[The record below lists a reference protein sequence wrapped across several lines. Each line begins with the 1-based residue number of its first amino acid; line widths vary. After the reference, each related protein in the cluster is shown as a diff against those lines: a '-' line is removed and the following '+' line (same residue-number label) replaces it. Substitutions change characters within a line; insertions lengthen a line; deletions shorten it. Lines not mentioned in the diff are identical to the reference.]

1 MADDWVQQLQ
11 ALNGRVRTLISD
23 VTLGDKR
30 QRRNT
35 LQQVGRFRPLRRLG
49 GAELENLLDGG
60 LLVGVDGSINTFG
73 GQFPYYV
80 DLIRALAKPSRGEA
94 VVVKS
99 IHCPIPPEEE
109 DDQETAIRNDNEV
122 RQRMLAELEVQAAI
136 EAVDRLQPKLIL
148 MDGPLV
154 RFDMRAKDSFVIL
167 CEKVTRNRIA
177 LLGCIENIESKV
189 IGSVLGDLIPPGW
202 RNRYD
207 RELLWD
213 LLAYGEVLE
222 IRTAAKG
229 LPRPGTREAEAA
241 RANPICTW
249 FIRSSLDP
257 VVVGVDMLQSQ
268 LDLAGSYIDYLYTLS
283 PADGRGI
290 PIWLD
295 LVDREVRLTDVE
307 LEAYT
312 ELLDPQVRRVFHSKR
327 DARFF

>member
-11 ALNGRVRTLISD
+11 ALNGRVRMIISD
-23 VTLGDKR
+23 AALGDKP

-35 LQQVGRFRPLRRLG
+35 MQHVGRFRPLRRLS
-49 GAELENLLDGG
+49 GAELENVLGGG

-80 DLIRALAKPSRGEA
+80 DLLRAMAKPSRGES

-99 IHCPIPPEEE
+99 LHCPIPPEDEE
-109 DDQETAIRNDNEV
+109 DQETAIRNDNEV

-136 EAVDRLQPKLIL
+136 EAVDRFQPKVIL

-154 RFDMRAKDSFVIL
+154 RFDMRAKDSFFVL

-189 IGSVLGDLIPPGW
+189 VSAVLGDLAPAGW
-202 RNRYD
+202 RSRYD

-213 LLAYGEVLE
+213 LLEYGEVLE
-222 IRTAAKG
+222 IRTPAKG
-229 LPRPGTREAEAA
+229 LPRTGASDAEVA
-241 RANPICTW
+241 RARPICTW
-249 FIRSSLDP
+249 FMRSSLDP
-257 VVVGVDMLQSQ
+257 AVVGVDMLESQ
-268 LDLAGSYIDYLYTLS
+268 LELSGAFVDYLFTLS

-295 LVDREVRLTDVE
+295 LVDREVRLTNVE

>member
-1 MADDWVQQLQ
+1 MADDWVNQLQ
-11 ALNGRVRTLISD
+11 ALNGRVRNLISD
-23 VTLGDKR
+23 AVLGDKV

-35 LQQVGRFRPLRRLG
+35 MQQAGRFRSLRRLTG
-49 GAELENLLDGG
+49 QELENVLGG
-60 LLVGVDGSINTFG
+60 GVLVGVDGSINTFG

-80 DLIRALAKPSRGEA
+80 DLLRALAKPSRGDA
-94 VVVKS
+94 VAVKTL
-99 IHCPIPPEEE
+99 HCPIPPEDE
-109 DDQETAIRNDNEV
+109 DDQETAIRNDNDV

-136 EAVDRLQPKLIL
+136 EAVDRLQPKVIL

-154 RFDMRAKDSFVIL
+154 RFDMRAKDSFFIL
-167 CEKVTRNRIA
+167 CEKVTRSRIA

-189 IGSVLGDLIPPGW
+189 VGAVLGDLAPPEW
-202 RNRYD
+202 RQRYD

-213 LLAYGEVLE
+213 LLEYGEVLE
-222 IRTAAKG
+222 IRTPAKG
-229 LPRPGTREAEAA
+229 LPRPGASEAEKKKAV
-241 RANPICTW
+241 PICTW
-249 FIRSSLDP
+249 FMRSSLDP
-257 VVVGVDMLQSQ
+257 AVVGVDMLQSQ
-268 LDLAGSYIDYLYTLS
+268 LDLSGALIDYLFTLS

-312 ELLDPQVRRVFHSKR
+312 ELLDPQVRRVFRSKR

>member
-1 MADDWVQQLQ
+1 MADDWVKQLQ
-11 ALNGRVRTLISD
+11 ALNGRVRNLISD
-23 VTLGDKR
+23 TTLGDKP

-35 LQQVGRFRPLRRLG
+35 LQQAGEFRQLRRLG
-49 GAELENLLDGG
+49 GAELEQVLNGG

-80 DLIRALAKPSRGEA
+80 DLIRAMAKPSRGEP

-99 IHCPIPPEEE
+99 LHCPIPPEAEE
-109 DDQETAIRNDNEV
+109 DQEVAIRNDNDV

-136 EAVDRLQPKLIL
+136 EAVDKFQPKLIL

-154 RFDMRAKDSFVIL
+154 RFDMRAKDSFFIL

-189 IGSVLGDLIPPGW
+189 LTSVLGDLAPSGW

-213 LLAYGEVLE
+213 LLEFGEVLE
-222 IRTAAKG
+222 IRTPAKG
-229 LPRPGTREAEAA
+229 LARPGTSEAEAA
-241 RANPICTW
+241 KARPICTW
-249 FIRSSLDP
+249 FMRSSLDQA
-257 VVVGVDMLQSQ
+257 VVGVDMLQSQ
-268 LDLAGSYIDYLYTLS
+268 LELAGAYVDYLFTLS

-327 DARFF
+327 DARFY

>member
-1 MADDWVQQLQ
+1 MGDEWVQQLEH
-11 ALNGRVRTLISD
+11 LNGRVRTLLSD
-23 VTLGDKR
+23 AVLGDKE

-35 LQQVGRFRPLRRLG
+35 VQQAGRIRRLQHLK
-49 GAELENLLDGG
+49 GAELGSVLADG

-80 DLIRALAKPSRGEA
+80 DLLRAVAKPSAGES
-94 VVVKS
+94 VVVKG
-99 IHCPIPPEEE
+99 IHCPIPPDDEDEEI
-109 DDQETAIRNDNEV
+109 ALRNDNEI
-122 RQRMLAELEVQAAI
+122 RQRKLAELEVQAAI
-136 EAVDRLQPKLIL
+136 AAIDRFRPKVVL

-154 RFDMRAKDSFVIL
+154 RFDMRAKDSFFTLCQKVI
-167 CEKVTRNRIA
+167 RDRIA

-189 IGSVLGDLIPPGW
+189 LGTVLGDHIPAGW

-207 RELLWD
+207 RDLLWD
-213 LLAYGEVLE
+213 LLEYGEVLE

-229 LPRPGTREAEAA
+229 LPRPGFEAEAA
-241 RANPICTW
+241 KVVPICTW
-249 FIRSSLDP
+249 FMRSSWDP
-257 VVVGVDMLQSQ
+257 AVVGLDMLQAQ
-268 LDLAGSYIDYLYTLS
+268 LDISGVYADYLYTLS

-307 LEAYT
+307 LQAYT
-312 ELLDPQVRRVFHSKR
+312 ELLEPQVRRVFRSKR

>member
-1 MADDWVQQLQ
+1 MADDWVKQLQ
-11 ALNGRVRTLISD
+11 ALNGRVRHHISD
-23 VTLGDKR
+23 AELGDKP

-35 LQQVGRFRPLRRLG
+35 MQQVGKFRQLRRLG
-49 GAELENLLDGG
+49 GAELEHVLDGG

-80 DLIRALAKPSRGEA
+80 DLIRALAKPSRGES
-94 VVVKS
+94 VVVKT
-99 IHCPIPPEEE
+99 IHCPIPPEDE

-122 RQRMLAELEVQAAI
+122 RQGMLAELEVQAAI
-136 EAVDRLQPKLIL
+136 EAVDRFQPKVIL

-154 RFDMRAKDSFVIL
+154 RFDMRAKDSFLIL

-189 IGSVLGDLIPPGW
+189 ISAVLGDLTPPGW

-213 LLAYGEVLE
+213 LLEYGEVLE
-222 IRTAAKG
+222 IRTPAKG
-229 LPRPGTREAEAA
+229 LARPGISEAEAA
-241 RANPICTW
+241 KARPMCTW
-249 FIRSSLDP
+249 FMRSSLDP
-257 VVVGVDMLQSQ
+257 AVIGVDMLQSQ
-268 LDLAGSYIDYLYTLS
+268 LELAGSFIDYLYTLS

-327 DARFF
+327 EARFF